1 MENRPIL
8 SICIPTYKRSKTL
21 KEWLDSIT
29 KQFDGEIEKKI
40 EIIIADDASPDD
52 TQQMVREYM
61 KNYKNIHY
69 HRYPVNKWL
78 TYNITAVT
86 NFAHW
91 EYLRLLTD
99 DDCIT
104 DFSLK
109 YVLEII
115 EKTKF
120 DLMICDFHFG
130 PDMKVHIPK
139 KVNTFKI
146 LHWMHELVD
155 YLYDYRR
162 AYEALMVHFSFYS
175 VLIVNH
181 KYYKDSLALQDPD
194 FIYNT
199 IFPQDLIIYTQ
210 IKKDRTIIIPNNIF
224 TIGRTLN
231 ESYKTSMKFVTDFK
245 ETMDTIE
252 ESNWLGWSRKRKTIK
267 RICVSWWKK
276 TILLWFLLRWLHIDY
291 KKNFLFK
298 RLYKFYKKY
307 LQDQTA

>member
-1 MENRPIL
+1 MEIRPLI

-29 KQFDGEIEKKI
+29 RQFDGKIEKRI
-40 EIIIADDASPDD
+40 EIIISDDASPDD
-52 TQQMVREYM
+52 TEQMVREYM
-61 KNYKNIHY
+61 KNYKNIQY
-69 HRYPVNKWL
+69 YRYPQNMWL

-115 EKTKF
+115 DNIKF
-120 DLMICDFHFG
+120 DLMICDFHLG
-130 PDMKVHIPK
+130 SDMTVHIPK
-139 KVNTFKI
+139 RENTFKV
-146 LHWMHELVD
+146 LHWMNEFVN
-155 YLYDYRR
+155 YLYNKRR
-162 AYEALMVHFSFYS
+162 TYEELMIHFSFYS

-194 FIYNT
+194 FIYTT

-210 IKKDRTIIIPNNIF
+210 IKDDKTIIIPNNIF

-245 ETMDTIE
+245 ETMDVIE
-252 ESNWLGWSRKRKTIK
+252 QANSLEWSRQRKVIK

-276 TILLWFLLRWLHIDY
+276 TILLWLLLRWLHIDY
-291 KKNFLFK
+291 KKNFIFK
-298 RLYKFYKKY
+298 RLYKFYKRY
-307 LQDQTA
+307 IQNRTA